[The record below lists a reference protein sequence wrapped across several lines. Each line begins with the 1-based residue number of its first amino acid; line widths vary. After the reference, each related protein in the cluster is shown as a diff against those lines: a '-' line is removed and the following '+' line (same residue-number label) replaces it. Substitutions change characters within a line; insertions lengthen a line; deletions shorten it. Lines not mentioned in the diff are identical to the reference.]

1 MLRVRIYYIYQQNA
15 KNMSN
20 IKLSEITQKSGIKE
34 LTYDE
39 AIEYVGGESL
49 WYWVCYAIG
58 SATRAAGKL
67 AQKHGEIAM
76 EAGGSP
82 GALAYK

>member
-1 MLRVRIYYIYQQNA
+1 MTDL
-15 KNMSN
+15 
-20 IKLSEITQKSGIKE
+20 KLSEITQMNVVKE
-34 LTYDE
+34 LTRDE
-39 AIEYVGGESL
+39 AIACNGGESF

-67 AQKHGEIAM
+67 VQKHGEIAM

-82 GALAYK
+82 GSLAYK